1 MPTLLQMY
9 SSHQTNKLVTR
20 TIEYTVKQFYLMNR
34 KPFILQ
40 MFGSVSSILDIDEVN
55 QFGHTHEVSEPL
67 NFFPYASHR
76 PKITRVSLDRW
87 RPVACSNSSS
97 AWRLRL

>member
-1 MPTLLQMY
+1 MPTLLQIY

-40 MFGSVSSILDIDEVN
+40 MFGSVSAILDIDEVN
-55 QFGHTHEVSEPL
+55 QYGHTHEVRNMLEED
-67 NFFPYASHR
+67 AR
-76 PKITRVSLDRW
+76 IVKIAVY
-87 RPVACSNSSS
+87 VIS
-97 AWRLRL
+97 ALY